1 MLKWRFIAGVK
12 TSIFSIAMFDYLR
25 VISWEE
31 GNVMVIRSKLESLQG
46 KEGVAVGTWFACEV
60 RTRQVLGNMLWCLN

>member
-1 MLKWRFIAGVK
+1 
-12 TSIFSIAMFDYLR
+12 MFDYLR

-60 RTRQVLGNMLWCLN
+60 PTRQVL